1 MAVMG
6 NSSAFIITT
15 NTLHLPKL
23 QFLLLLFF
31 LLTPSATPLNFSF
44 SSFNGNNLATIT
56 KEGDAF
62 FDTKILGLTD
72 SSTDGENSMGR
83 ATYRQPFLHRENA
96 TGKLADFTTSFN
108 FAIDSNNNSKYG
120 DGLVFFVAPND
131 SSLNNVL
138 GSGSSLGLPVDSKTP
153 NVVGPR
159 NQYPFVAVEFDIYQN
174 THEIVDD
181 PAHEH
186 VGINVNSLKSIIT
199 KNWTAGILN
208 GTKNSATV
216 SYNSTT
222 KNLSIAFTTFVD
234 GVQVIHYLD
243 YMVNLK
249 DYLPDWVVVGF
260 SASTGNYVALFKIFS
275 WNFNSTSLVDCHEVD
290 VATKS
295 GNDNRIGLIIGKR
308 DAGESSDEN
317 PMVNELIDEEFEK
330 RVGPR
335 KFLYSELAHATSNFG
350 VGENL
355 GEGGFGG
362 VYKGFLQ
369 DLKSFVAVKRI
380 SMESKQGL
388 KEYASEVKIISQL
401 RHRNLVKLIGW
412 CHERKFILVYEFMPN
427 GSLDAH
433 LFKEQSFLT
442 WDARYKIALGL
453 ASGLLYLHE
462 GWEQCVLHRDIKS
475 SNVMLDS
482 NFNAKLGDF
491 GLARLV
497 DHGQEPETTALA
509 GTMGYMAPDYL
520 NTGKAS
526 KESDVYSLGVVALE
540 IACGRKAIDPKFGT
554 CKINMVE
561 WIWELHGE
569 GRAIEAVDPKLC
581 GDFDEEQMECL
592 IIVGLWCAHP
602 DYNMRPSIQQAIQM
616 LNFEIPLPPLPS
628 KMPAATYF
636 TAPKSLS
643 MLSRDTSGSQG
654 GQTGYGH
661 NTYCQNV
668 AFLFYEKIHLN
679 VEGCQRCRWL
689 LPLSLCFTK

>member
-1 MAVMG
+1 MVVMG
-6 NSSAFIITT
+6 NSSAFITT
-15 NTLHLPKL
+15 NTLHSPKL
-23 QFLLLLFF
+23 HFLVLLFF
-31 LLTPSATPLNFSF
+31 LLTSSATPLNFSF
-44 SSFNGNNLATIT
+44 SSFNGSDLATIT
-56 KEGDAF
+56 REGDAF
-62 FDTKILGLTD
+62 FETKILRLTN
-72 SSTDGENSMGR
+72 SGTDDENIPSVGR
-83 ATYRQPFLHRENA
+83 ATYRQPFLLRENA
-96 TGKLADFTTSFN
+96 TGKLADFATSFN
-108 FAIDSNNNSKYG
+108 FAVDSNNNS
-120 DGLVFFVAPND
+120 
-131 SSLNNVL
+131 NN
-138 GSGSSLGLPVDSKTP
+138 LGLPVDTITP
-153 NVVGPR
+153 NIVGPR

-174 THEIVDD
+174 TRETIKD

-186 VGINVNSLKSIIT
+186 VGINVNSLNSIIT

-208 GTKNSATV
+208 GTKNSAAV

-222 KNLSIAFTTFVD
+222 KNFSVAFTTFVD

-243 YMVNLK
+243 YMVDLK

-260 SASTGNYVALFKIFS
+260 SASTGGSVALFKIFS
-275 WNFNSTSLVDCHEVD
+275 WNFNSTSLVDRHEVD

-295 GNDNRIGLIIGKR
+295 GNDNRIGLIIGVSIGGCAVVLVGVLGLVWLILWKKR

-335 KFLYSELAHATSNFG
+335 KFSYSELVCATSNFG
-350 VGENL
+350 EGEKL
-355 GEGGFGG
+355 GEEGFGG
-362 VYKGFLQ
+362 VYKGFLP

-401 RHRNLVKLIGW
+401 RHRHLVKLIGW
-412 CHERKFILVYEFMPN
+412 CHERKFILVYEFTPN

-433 LFKEQSFLT
+433 LFKEQRFLT

-475 SNVMLDS
+475 SNVILDS

-509 GTMGYMAPDYL
+509 GIMGYMAPDYL
-520 NTGKAS
+520 NSGKAS

-554 CKINMVE
+554 GKINMVE

-569 GRAIEAVDPKLC
+569 GRAIEAVDP
-581 GDFDEEQMECL
+581 
-592 IIVGLWCAHP
+592 
-602 DYNMRPSIQQAIQM
+602 
-616 LNFEIPLPPLPS
+616 
-628 KMPAATYF
+628 
-636 TAPKSLS
+636 
-643 MLSRDTSGSQG
+643 
-654 GQTGYGH
+654 
-661 NTYCQNV
+661 
-668 AFLFYEKIHLN
+668 
-679 VEGCQRCRWL
+679 
-689 LPLSLCFTK
+689 

>member
-1 MAVMG
+1 MVVMG
-6 NSSAFIITT
+6 NSSAFITT
-15 NTLHLPKL
+15 NTLHSPKL
-23 QFLLLLFF
+23 HFLVLLFF
-31 LLTPSATPLNFSF
+31 LLTSSATPLNFSF
-44 SSFNGNNLATIT
+44 SSFNGSDLATIT
-56 KEGDAF
+56 TEGDAF
-62 FDTKILGLTD
+62 FDTKILRLTN
-72 SSTDGENSMGR
+72 SGTDDENIFSVGR
-83 ATYRQPFLHRENA
+83 ATYRQPFLLREKA

-108 FAIDSNNNSKYG
+108 FALDSNNNSKYG
-120 DGLVFFVAPND
+120 DGLAFFIAPND
-131 SSLNNVL
+131 SSLNSVL
-138 GSGSSLGLPVDSKTP
+138 GKGGNLGLPVDTVTP
-153 NVVGPR
+153 NVIGPR

-174 THEIVDD
+174 TRETIKDH
-181 PAHEH
+181 AHEH
-186 VGINVNSLKSIIT
+186 VGINVNSLYSIIT

-208 GTKNSATV
+208 GTTNSAAV

-222 KNLSIAFTTFVD
+222 KNFSVAFTTFVD

-243 YMVNLK
+243 YKVDLK

-260 SASTGNYVALFKIFS
+260 SASTGSSVALFKIFS
-275 WNFNSTSLVDCHEVD
+275 WNFNSTSLVDRHEV
-290 VATKS
+290 KS
-295 GNDNRIGLIIGKR
+295 GNDNRIGLIIGVSIGGCAVVLVGVLGLVWFILWKKR
-308 DAGESSDEN
+308 DGGESSDEN

-335 KFLYSELAHATSNFG
+335 KFSYSELVCATSNFG
-350 VGENL
+350 EGEKL

-362 VYKGFLQ
+362 VYKGFLP

-401 RHRNLVKLIGW
+401 RHRHLVKLIGW

-433 LFKEQSFLT
+433 LFKEQRFLT

-554 CKINMVE
+554 GKINMVE
-561 WIWELHGE
+561 WVWELHGE

-636 TAPKSLS
+636 TAPKSVS

-654 GQTGYGH
+654 GQTGCGH
-661 NTYCQNV
+661 NTYTSHDCAN
-668 AFLFYEKIHLN
+668 AWF
-679 VEGCQRCRWL
+679 
-689 LPLSLCFTK
+689 